1 MRRRIFDTLLSTTG
15 VVLTIVLVV
24 SGGLLFWGYSF
35 ANNTVHD
42 QLAAQQIFFPAKG
55 SESLAAP
62 EVGRYLNKYAGQQLV
77 NGAQAEAYAN
87 HYIAV
92 HLKDVAGG
100 QTYAQISSKAL
111 KNPTDTKLAGQV
123 QTLFRGEALRGLLL
137 NAYAFWKIGQLALIA
152 SIVSFSLAGLLLILT
167 ALGFWHLRRT
177 SPTEELMAPNV
188 TTAKPATV

>member
-15 VVLTIVLVV
+15 VVLTILLLV
-24 SGGLLFWGYSF
+24 SGGLLYWGYTF
-35 ANNTVHD
+35 ANNAVHD

-92 HLKDVAGG
+92 HLKEVAGG

-111 KNPTDTKLAGQV
+111 QNPTDTKLAGQV

-152 SIVSFSLAGLLLILT
+152 SIVAFALAGILLILS
-167 ALGFWHLRRT
+167 ALGIWHLMRT
-177 SPTEELMAPNV
+177 SPTEEIMAPAV
-188 TTAKPATV
+188 DTAKPATV